1 MNEKQHHA
9 KIFAAFAAVYIIWG
23 TTYLAIRFGVETI
36 PPLLLAGVRFLVAGI
51 IFYLYARLKGLG
63 SPSLVQW
70 KSAAIG
76 GGLLFL
82 GGNGALTWA
91 EQYVSSGLAALI
103 VASIPLWIVLFSALY
118 GEKSTLNIRTFLGI
132 GLGISGIIILVQ
144 PDTMA
149 SNGSSGLYGALA
161 VICGSISWAW
171 GTLYTKKAKLP
182 SSPVLTSSMQMLS
195 GGMML
200 LLASLIAGENQT
212 YSVENVSTISFLS
225 LLYLI
230 SFGSVGFMAYVFL
243 LGATTPSRVAT
254 YAYVNPVVA
263 VFVGWLF
270 ADETLT
276 QTTFIAAAI
285 IVVAV
290 VLIVTKRSST
300 GKEEPVAKQ
309 SNENQEINQS
319 LITRMWHGVTPAS
332 KAEEY
337 LAYLRETGEDDCR
350 KTEGNRGV
358 VVMHSIQEDK
368 AHFLFLSF
376 WESYD
381 AIRKFSG
388 ENIERAVYYPKDKE
402 YLLELEPNVTH
413 YETYGQN
420 VCICNAAG

>member
-1 MNEKQHHA
+1 MNEKQHKT
-9 KIFAAFAAVYIIWG
+9 KIIAAFAAVYIIWG

-36 PPLLLAGVRFLVAGI
+36 PPLFMAGVRFLVAGI
-51 IFYLYARLKGLG
+51 IFYLYARLKGMG
-63 SPSLVQW
+63 SPSPTQW
-70 KSAAIG
+70 KQAAIG

-91 EQYVSSGLAALI
+91 EQYVSSGLAALL
-103 VASIPLWIVLFSALY
+103 VASIPLWIVLFSAMY
-118 GEKSTLNIRTFLGI
+118 GEKATLNLRTFLGI
-132 GLGISGIIILVQ
+132 GLGIAGIVLLVR
-144 PDTMA
+144 PDTIA
-149 SNGSSGLYGALA
+149 TDGSSSLYGAIA
-161 VICGSISWAW
+161 VIGGSISWAW

-182 SSPVLTSSMQMLS
+182 FSPVLTSSMQMLA
-195 GGMML
+195 GGIML
-200 LLASLIAGENQT
+200 MLASLIAGEHQL
-212 YSVENVSTISFLS
+212 YSVENVSTVSVLS

-230 SFGSVGFMAYVFL
+230 SFGSIGFMAYIFL

-270 ADETLT
+270 AGEVLT

-300 GKEEPVAKQ
+300 EKVKAIKEQLSKDRET
-309 SNENQEINQS
+309 NQS

-337 LAYLRETGEDDCR
+337 LAYLRQTGEDDCR

-358 VVMHSIQEDK
+358 VVMHNIQEDK

-388 ENIERAVYYPKDKE
+388 ENIECAVYYPKDKE

-420 VCICNAAG
+420 VCICNAAV